1 MSTWYDLKLAVL
13 QKMFAADNTVVMDES
28 TLGYIYAMPHCANE
42 GLNLLASAGKFI
54 TKAAKITQ
62 MDIMNL
68 VPDETANNIHEFS
81 DTYSYQTDEG
91 QSYYFECYG
100 NGTCEIS
107 VDDTVVETIDITDTI
122 EISTTVTERT
132 GYKVFKGLIEN
143 PDKKTVKFT
152 FTTSYP
158 MALKNV
164 AIYRENFIDAD
175 HVVPFTQK
183 IKYDMKAIA
192 PDFYMIDP
200 QGIYFEGA
208 YQKYLQTSDF
218 YQEGTKT
225 LVLDRDMI
233 GNFTIYYRAYPEEIT
248 AETED
253 DYILPIDPEVYT
265 LLPLY
270 MASQLYKDDDN
281 GIATAYRNEFEVGFE
296 RLVNSANLSAYEEFT
311 SDSGWI

>member
-13 QKMFAADNTVVMDES
+13 QKMFAADEQIVVDES
-28 TLGYIYAMPHCANE
+28 TQGYIAAMPHCANE
-42 GLNLLASAGKFI
+42 GLALLSTAGKFI
-54 TKAAKITQ
+54 TKEVKITQ
-62 MDIMNL
+62 MDIQNII
-68 VPDETANNIHEFS
+68 PDETANNIHEFS
-81 DTYSYQTDEG
+81 DTYTYQAEEG
-91 QSYYFECYG
+91 QSYYFECSG
-100 NGTCEIS
+100 LGTCEIS
-107 VDDTVVETIDITDTI
+107 VDGTVIDTI
-122 EISTTVTERT
+122 TLDEKN
-132 GYKVFKGLIEN
+132 YKVYKDNIAN
-143 PDKKTVKFT
+143 ASKKPVIFT

-158 MALKNV
+158 MALKNC
-164 AIYRENFIDAD
+164 AIYKETFESAD
-175 HVVPFTQK
+175 DIPPFTDK
-183 IKYDMKAIA
+183 VKYDLKAIA

-233 GNFTIYYRAYPEEIT
+233 GCFTIYYRAYPEQIT
-248 AETED
+248 ADTD
-253 DYILPIDPEVYT
+253 DEYELPIDPEVYA

-270 MASQLYKDDDN
+270 MASQLYKDDDQ
-281 GIATAYRNEFEVGFE
+281 GIATSYRNELEVGFE

>member
-13 QKMFAADNTVVMDES
+13 QKMFAADDVIVTDES
-28 TLGYIYAMPHCANE
+28 TLGYIAAMPHCANE
-42 GLNLLASAGKFI
+42 GLAQLATAGKFI
-54 TKAAKITQ
+54 TKTAKITQ
-62 MDIMNL
+62 MDVKNL
-68 VPDETANNIHEFS
+68 VTDELANTIHEFS

-91 QSYYFECYG
+91 QSYYFECAG
-100 NGTCEIS
+100 IGTCDIE
-107 VDDTVVETIDITDTI
+107 VDGTVADTI
-122 EISTTVTERT
+122 TLDEKT
-132 GYKVFKGLIEN
+132 YKVYKGLISN
-143 PDKKTVKFT
+143 TTNKPVKFT

-158 MALKNV
+158 MAIKNV
-164 AIYRENFIDAD
+164 AIYPQTYAD
-175 HVVPFTQK
+175 VEDVPPFTDK
-183 IKYDMKAIA
+183 VKYDMTAIA
-192 PDFYMIDP
+192 DDFYMIDP

-225 LVLDRDMI
+225 LVLDRDMV
-233 GNFTIYYRAYPEEIT
+233 GSFTIYYRAYPMELT
-248 AETED
+248 SDTED
-253 DYILPIDPEVYT
+253 TEELPLDPEVYA

-296 RLVNSANLSAYEEFT
+296 RLVNSANLAAYEEFT

>member
-13 QKMFAADNTVVMDES
+13 QKMFAADDTIIEDES
-28 TLGYIYAMPHCANE
+28 TLGYLAAMPHCANE
-42 GLNLLASAGKFI
+42 GLALLATAGKFI
-54 TKAAKITQ
+54 TKSVKITQ
-62 MDIMNL
+62 MDIQNL
-68 VPDETANNIHEFS
+68 VSESTANAIHEFS
-81 DTYSYQTDEG
+81 DAYSYQADQG
-91 QSYYFECYG
+91 RSYYFECSG
-100 NGTCEIS
+100 IGTCTIS
-107 VDDTVVETIDITDTI
+107 IDDVVIKTISINNNSY
-122 EISTTVTERT
+122 E
-132 GYKVFKGLIEN
+132 VFKGNITN
-143 PDKKTVKFT
+143 VDNKPVKFD

-164 AIYRENFIDAD
+164 AIYKETFATDD
-175 HVVPFTQK
+175 DVVPFTSK
-183 IKYDMKAIA
+183 IKYDMKALA

-200 QGIYFEGA
+200 QGIYYEGA

-225 LVLDRDMI
+225 LVLDRDMV
-233 GNFTIYYRAYPEEIT
+233 GSFTIYYRAYPVVIT
-248 AETED
+248 NQTDD
-253 DYILPIDPEVYT
+253 DYELPIDPEVYT

-311 SDSGWI
+311 SESGWV

>member
-13 QKMFAADNTVVMDES
+13 QKMFAADDKIVADES
-28 TLGYIYAMPHCANE
+28 TLGYIAAMPHCANE
-42 GLNLLASAGKFI
+42 GLALLATAGKFI
-54 TKAAKITQ
+54 TKEVKITQ
-62 MDIMNL
+62 MDIPNII
-68 VPDETANNIHEFS
+68 PDETANNIHEFS
-81 DTYSYQTDEG
+81 DSYSYSADEG
-91 QSYYFECYG
+91 QSYYFECSG
-100 NGTCEIS
+100 LGTCDIEVEGTVIDS
-107 VDDTVVETIDITDTI
+107 ITLDDKN
-122 EISTTVTERT
+122 
-132 GYKVFKGLIEN
+132 YKVYKGLIVN
-143 PDKKTVKFT
+143 SNKKPVKFT

-158 MALKNV
+158 MAIKNV
-164 AIYRENFIDAD
+164 AIYRETFADAED
-175 HVVPFTQK
+175 VVPFTDK
-183 IKYDMKAIA
+183 VKYDMTQIA
-192 PDFYMIDP
+192 DDFFMIDP

-233 GNFTIYYRAYPEEIT
+233 GSFTIYYRAYPMQLSSQTLDTDE
-248 AETED
+248 
-253 DYILPIDPEVYT
+253 LPLDPEVYA

-296 RLVNSANLSAYEEFT
+296 RLVNSANLSAYEQFT

>member
-13 QKMFAADNTVVMDES
+13 QKMFSADGSIVVDES
-28 TLGYIYAMPHCANE
+28 TQGYIAAMPHCANE
-42 GLNLLASAGKFI
+42 GLALLATAGKFI
-54 TKAAKITQ
+54 TKTAKITQ
-62 MDIMNL
+62 MDIYN
-68 VPDETANNIHEFS
+68 VIPDETANHIHEFD
-81 DTYSYQTDEG
+81 DTYVVSADEG
-91 QSYYFECYG
+91 QSYYFECSG
-100 NGTCEIS
+100 VGTCDIE
-107 VDDTVVETIDITDTI
+107 VDGTVIDTI
-122 EISTTVTERT
+122 TLDTNSYEV
-132 GYKVFKGLIEN
+132 YKGLIVN
-143 PDKKTVKFT
+143 VDKKPVKLT
-152 FTTSYP
+152 FTTLYP

-164 AIYRENFIDAD
+164 AVYRETFADAEY
-175 HVVPFTQK
+175 VPPFTDK
-183 IKYDMKAIA
+183 VKYDMVSIA

-200 QGIYFEGA
+200 QGIYYEGS

-233 GNFTIYYRAYPEEIT
+233 GSFTIYYRAYPEQIT
-248 AETED
+248 ADTPDEYE
-253 DYILPIDPEVYT
+253 LPIDAEVYA

-311 SDSGWI
+311 SESGWV

>member
-13 QKMFAADNTVVMDES
+13 QKMFAADDKIVADES
-28 TLGYIYAMPHCANE
+28 TLGYIAAMPHCANE
-42 GLNLLASAGKFI
+42 GLALLATAGKFI
-54 TKAAKITQ
+54 TKEAKITQ
-62 MDIMNL
+62 MDIPNL
-68 VPDETANNIHEFS
+68 IPDETANNIHEFS
-81 DTYSYQTDEG
+81 DTYSYQADEG
-91 QSYYFECYG
+91 QSYYFECSG
-100 NGTCEIS
+100 LGTCDIE
-107 VDDTVVETIDITDTI
+107 VDGTIIDTI
-122 EISTTVTERT
+122 TLDDKN
-132 GYKVFKGLIEN
+132 YKVYKGLFSNIN
-143 PDKKTVKFT
+143 KKPVKFT

-158 MALKNV
+158 MAIKNV
-164 AIYRENFIDAD
+164 AIYRETFADAD
-175 HVVPFTQK
+175 DVVPFTDK
-183 IKYDMKAIA
+183 VKYDMTKIA
-192 PDFYMIDP
+192 DDFFMIDP

-233 GNFTIYYRAYPEEIT
+233 GSFTIYYRAYPQQIT
-248 AETED
+248 DSMLDTDE
-253 DYILPIDPEVYT
+253 LPLDPEVYA

-296 RLVNSANLSAYEEFT
+296 RLVNSANLSAYEQFT